1 MRLAKKERGASPA
14 GPAPCLV
21 ARLLNWYRSDLGEL
35 ALGGLS
41 RRRIAQHV
49 AAAPYCLDI
58 VLAAGRLAQLLPEL
72 ADEDV
77 DDLELGLV
85 HAAVE
90 MIEEHLLGE
99 RGALPE
105 AQELEDAVFLAGE
118 AERRAVDLDGPAIQ
132 VDQELAGADH
142 RFRMTL
148 GAAHDRL
155 DARDQL
161 PAVEG

>member
-105 AQELEDAVFLAGE
+105 AQQLQDPVFLPGQVQRLPVNLDCAGVE
-118 AERRAVDLDGPAIQ
+118 I
-132 VDQELAGADH
+132 DQQLAGLDH
-142 RFRMTL
+142 GIRMAL
-148 GAAHDRL
+148 GAAD
-155 DARDQL
+155 
-161 PAVEG
+161 